1 MISYVLTVV
10 FTPHTHLHPLQPACF
25 CSSLLCCG
33 WLMVPVVIKLKLLHL
48 YLFTFVD
55 AHLFLSYSYCTFIT
69 IYYKA
74 NFCLSSCSS
83 TCSLSS
89 PKTTV
94 LFPSGSMEP
103 PCLNESV
110 NLSVTRVDP
119 WCKPTLPLTTV
130 PLVVYMS

>member
-25 CSSLLCCG
+25 CFSLLCCG

-55 AHLFLSYSYCTFIT
+55 THLFFSYSYCTFIT

-94 LFPSGSMEP
+94 LFPSGSME
-103 PCLNESV
+103 V